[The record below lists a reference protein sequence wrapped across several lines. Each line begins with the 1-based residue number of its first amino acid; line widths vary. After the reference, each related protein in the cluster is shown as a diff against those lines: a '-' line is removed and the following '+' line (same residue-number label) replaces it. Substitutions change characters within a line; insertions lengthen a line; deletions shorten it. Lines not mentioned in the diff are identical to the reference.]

1 MKLLRTI
8 RLDPSDALVFQ
19 PPAEPGEWAVG
30 GGFLFWDQ
38 DPADL
43 TGKDRVAFRSGLL
56 GIASFGWSTLVAV
69 AEASADDWDAALS
82 QLADQLQTHLG
93 APSRAAAEAAAEEE
107 LRYAQTLADHPT
119 NTLIA
124 VHRSLNEAGE
134 IVEQFRT
141 LSPRAPGTRSDM
153 ARFGPAFTIVAS
165 DEGEVEEA
173 VDLVQV
179 MQGSKP

>member
-1 MKLLRTI
+1 VKLLRTI

-19 PPAEPGEWAVG
+19 PAAEPGEWAVV

-38 DPADL
+38 DPATL

-56 GIASFGWSTLVAV
+56 GIESFGWSTLVAV
-69 AEASADDWDAALS
+69 ADAKAADWDAALCR
-82 QLADQLQTHLG
+82 LADQLEQRLG
-93 APSRAAAEAAAEEE
+93 APTRAAAEAAAEEE
-107 LRYAQTLADHPT
+107 LRYAETLADHPT

-153 ARFGPAFTIVAS
+153 ARFGPAFTIVPS
-165 DEGEVEEA
+165 DEETVAEA
-173 VDLVQV
+173 VDLMQV
-179 MQGSKP
+179 MQGPKP

>member
-19 PPAEPGEWAVG
+19 PAAEPDEWAVV

-38 DPADL
+38 DPAAL
-43 TGKDRVAFRSGLL
+43 SGKDRVAFRSGLL
-56 GIASFGWSTLVAV
+56 GIQSFGWSTLVAV
-69 AEASADDWDAALS
+69 AEARQEDWDAALS
-82 QLADQLQTHLG
+82 LLADQLQSRLG

-107 LRYAQTLADHPT
+107 LRYAETLADHPA

-124 VHRSLNEAGE
+124 IHRSLNEAGE

-141 LSPRAPGTRSDM
+141 LSPRAPGTKSDM
-153 ARFGPAFTIVAS
+153 GRFGPAFTIVAS
-165 DEGEVEEA
+165 DEAEPEEA

-179 MQGSKP
+179 MQGSKR